1 MVVERLQKIIA
12 QAGIASRRKAEELI
26 IDGKVKVN
34 GKVVTE
40 LGTKADPLKD
50 EIEVNGKLIKQEKLV
65 YILLNKP
72 KGYIAT
78 ADDPQ
83 NRPIVFDLI
92 KGIPQRL
99 HSVGRLDYDTAGLLL
114 LTNDGDLTYKLTH
127 PKFRKEKIYLVRVKG
142 RITQKVI
149 KNLERGVELE
159 DGMTAP
165 AKVDLVKLKRD
176 FSLLKLTIREGRNR
190 QIRRMMEAV
199 EFPVIYL
206 KRIQMGPLTLG
217 KLKTGQYRH
226 LTQKEINL
234 LKK

>member
-1 MVVERLQKIIA
+1 MERLQKVIA

-26 IDGKVKVN
+26 ANGKVKVN

-40 LGTKADPLKD
+40 LGTKVDPLKD
-50 EIEVNGKLIKQEKLV
+50 NIEVNGKQIKQEKLV

-72 KGYIAT
+72 KGYITT

-92 KGIPQRL
+92 RDIPQRL
-99 HSVGRLDYDTAGLLL
+99 HSVGRLDFDTAGLLL

-127 PKFRKEKIYLVRVKG
+127 PKFEKEKIYLVRVKG

-159 DGMTAP
+159 DGKTAP
-165 AKVDLVKLKRD
+165 AKVKLVKLKRD
-176 FSLLKLTIREGRNR
+176 FSLLKLTIHEGRNR
-190 QIRRMMEAV
+190 QIRRMMETV
-199 EFPVIYL
+199 GFPVIYL
-206 KRIQMGPLTLG
+206 KRIQLGPLTLG
-217 KLKTGQYRH
+217 NLKTGQYRN
-226 LTQKEINL
+226 LTQKEIKF